1 MKRLL
6 SDFSRNRQLP
16 FLLADRLERILEERD
31 PQYLV
36 RLARETRDLK
46 ELIRRYSND
55 SML

>member
-6 SDFSRNRQLP
+6 NGFSRNRELTI
-16 FLLADRLERILEERD
+16 LLANRLKRIREDQD

-36 RLARETRDLK
+36 RLAMGTRGLK